1 MMTYLKHVGGKKHSD
16 LKTKTFE
23 EIHVLYERLKRQDQ
37 NFVAI
42 RSAEDERQIKELNK
56 DTKKKRLKKRVVKET
71 PREEDT
77 AKVHAEQE
85 VTEQDI
91 KKRKSGHYLEITPK
105 DIELILWGDL
115 KIMMESSTEE
125 NDQELK
131 DGTVIYMLV
140 ERRYPLSKELLQRML
155 DLGLE
160 VEEESTAALQ
170 LVKRLEKIVK
180 SSKARTRAKI
190 VVSGDEEDV
199 DDTSK
204 LGNSMIEDVDQYAGV
219 TLVQIDAEDQGSVAK
234 VLADAARVHTYT
246 RRRRT
251 VSTSSGGIST
261 ASRLISTAK
270 ESVSIVGASMPVSTA
285 GMVQESIPS
294 PRATKDKGKAIMQ
307 ESKQPKKIKKRV
319 QIQMSL
325 DEELAQKLHEEEQAR
340 FNEQSCLG
348 EDCWELCIPDLVK
361 RLEKIVKSS
370 KARTRAKIVVSGDE
384 EDVDD
389 TSKLG
394 NSMIEDVDQYA
405 GVTLVQIDAEDQGS
419 VAKVLAD
426 AARVHTYTRRRR
438 TVSTSSGGISTAS
451 RLISTA
457 KESVSIVGASMP
469 VSTAGMVQESI
480 PSPRATKDKG
490 KAIMQESKQPKKIK
504 KRVQI
509 QMSLDE
515 ELAQKLHEEEQ
526 ARFNAEQEVKINAE
540 QEELLASE
548 VTDDEANPSVSNV
561 DWDDVQAQ
569 IQVDEDLAQRMLE
582 KEKESLSITER
593 ERLLAELIDK
603 RKKLQAA

>member
-115 KIMMESSTEE
+115 KIMMESLTEE

-160 VEEESTAALQ
+160 IEEESIDVLQ
-170 LVKRLEKIVK
+170 
-180 SSKARTRAKI
+180 
-190 VVSGDEEDV
+190 
-199 DDTSK
+199 
-204 LGNSMIEDVDQYAGV
+204 
-219 TLVQIDAEDQGSVAK
+219 
-234 VLADAARVHTYT
+234 
-246 RRRRT
+246 
-251 VSTSSGGIST
+251 
-261 ASRLISTAK
+261 
-270 ESVSIVGASMPVSTA
+270 
-285 GMVQESIPS
+285 
-294 PRATKDKGKAIMQ
+294 
-307 ESKQPKKIKKRV
+307 
-319 QIQMSL
+319 
-325 DEELAQKLHEEEQAR
+325 
-340 FNEQSCLG
+340 
-348 EDCWELCIPDLVK
+348 LVK

-548 VTDDEANPSVSNV
+548 VTDEEANPSVSNV

-569 IQVDEDLAQRMLE
+569 IQVDEDLAQIMLE